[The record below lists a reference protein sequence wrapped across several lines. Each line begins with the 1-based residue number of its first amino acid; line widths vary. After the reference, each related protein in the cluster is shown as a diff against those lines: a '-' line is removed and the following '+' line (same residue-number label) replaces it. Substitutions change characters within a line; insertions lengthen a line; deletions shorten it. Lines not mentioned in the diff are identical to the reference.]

1 MEQIDAVDSKSSEQY
16 QRTERM
22 KPRPTIEKVTP
33 LDPDG
38 TNFTMTVTVDPPR
51 MFAPDTGAVTL
62 TRERLGVQ
70 GGVNV

>member
-1 MEQIDAVDSKSSEQY
+1 
-16 QRTERM
+16 M

-62 TRERLGVQ
+62 SRERLGVQ

>member
-1 MEQIDAVDSKSSEQY
+1 
-16 QRTERM
+16 M

-51 MFAPDTGAVTL
+51 MFAPDTGGGHSESRATWSPGWCKCL
-62 TRERLGVQ
+62 RKIEDIWIELGFFIDC
-70 GGVNV
+70 